1 MADISLK
8 RTHALGLKGARTAA
22 DKMAERLAEKFALQA
37 SWSGHTLNFTG
48 SGVNGTLV
56 VTEIQIDLE
65 VTLGFMLK
73 MMKGPIDKAIHE
85 NLDKALKE
93 GAAKPVTKPTAK
105 TVDKPVS
112 KTVAAKKPAAKKK

>member
-1 MADISLK
+1 MADITLQ

-22 DKMAERLAEKFALQA
+22 DKMAERLAEKFDLQA
-37 SWSGHTLNFTG
+37 SWSSNTLTFTR
-48 SGVNGTLV
+48 SGVNGTLQ
-56 VTEIQIDLE
+56 VTETHIDLE

-93 GAAKPVTKPTAK
+93 GAAKPAAK
-105 TVDKPVS
+105 ASEKPVS
-112 KTVAAKKPAAKKK
+112 KAPAAKKPVAKKK